1 VNAVR
6 CLMSL
11 SGVVAIATMAGVG
24 PSAESAAQAD
34 RGAIAGAWTMNK
46 SLSDQAAGRGDQTG
60 DDRAHQNGGGGGRR
74 GGYGRGGG
82 RGGGYGRGGGGGTQP
97 ASPDEA
103 ARMRDAMRDVIDP
116 PEHLLITET
125 DSMVILT
132 SGDGRTVR
140 LSPDG
145 KAIKDDNTK
154 VERKTR
160 WDAGKLVSEVSGLG
174 RGKMTQTFAI
184 NPELHQL
191 RITVQI
197 EASGQTP
204 ARTITHVYDA
214 DK

>member
-1 VNAVR
+1 
-6 CLMSL
+6 MSV
-11 SGVVAIATMAGVG
+11 SFVVAIATMMGVS
-24 PSAESAAQAD
+24 PSAESAAQTEKA
-34 RGAIAGAWTMNK
+34 AIAGAWTMNK
-46 SLSDQAAGRGDQTG
+46 SLSDESGRGDQPS
-60 DDRAHQNGGGGGRR
+60 DEHARQNGGGGR
-74 GGYGRGGG
+74 
-82 RGGGYGRGGGGGTQP
+82 RGGGYGRGGGGYGRGGYGRGGGGAP
-97 ASPDEA
+97 AVPPEEA

-125 DSMVILT
+125 ESMVILT

-160 WDAGKLVSEVSGLG
+160 WDGGKLVSEVSGLG

-184 NPELHQL
+184 SPELHQL

-197 EASGQTP
+197 DANGNTP

>member
-1 VNAVR
+1 
-6 CLMSL
+6 
-11 SGVVAIATMAGVG
+11 
-24 PSAESAAQAD
+24 
-34 RGAIAGAWTMNK
+34 
-46 SLSDQAAGRGDQTG
+46 
-60 DDRAHQNGGGGGRR
+60 
-74 GGYGRGGG
+74 GGG
-82 RGGGYGRGGGGGTQP
+82 RGGGYGRGGGGGGGGGAQP

-103 ARMRDAMRDVIDP
+103 ARMQNAMRDVIDP

-197 EASGQTP
+197 E
-204 ARTITHVYDA
+204 
-214 DK
+214 